1 MNIEIISNGQIIN
14 LDNVFVKDYTE
25 ELSKKMDAFSK
36 TDIDFSSIGQLK
48 GDKSILNMS
57 FLQLK
62 EELNN

>member
-1 MNIEIISNGQIIN
+1 MNIEIIDNGQIIN
-14 LDNVFVKDYTE
+14 LDDVYVKSYTE

>member
-1 MNIEIISNGQIIN
+1 MNIEIITNGQIIN

-25 ELSKKMDAFSK
+25 ELSKKMDVFSK
-36 TDIDFSSIGQLK
+36 SEIDFSSIGQLK